1 MSGNIYIFTNSY
13 KPSLGGVQT
22 VTSQLAESLSA
33 RGEKVMV
40 VTQLSKKS
48 FLPFSVISGVPV
60 CRYHF
65 EWKLSF
71 IFLWMLFLLRKP
83 AKVYVHFPEVQAPA
97 VLWLKRHFDFRLIT
111 CFHGHDV
118 LRYNEGYCT
127 DSECFRA
134 QYTLVHASDKVSACS
149 SFLANVVEDIFIVR
163 GVIPVYNGIDL
174 KRYDRPVGESPWHR
188 PYIFAF
194 GRLERIKGYDMLIEA
209 YSLIYQKHDC
219 DLLIAGDGSQKEVLS
234 RQINELGLKGKVH
247 LIGRKH
253 QEEIVQ
259 FTRHAELNVIS
270 SLREP
275 FGIVALEAIASGR
288 PIVATR
294 AGGIPEIMSEYFGV
308 LVDPTVAGLTGG
320 IETVLEN
327 QDTFDFSLAN
337 EYLEQFSVDRMVNRY
352 LSL

>member
-1 MSGNIYIFTNSY
+1 MLDSIYIFTNSY

-22 VTSQLAESLSA
+22 VTSQLSESLSA

-40 VTQLSKKS
+40 VTQLSKKL

-60 CRYHF
+60 CRFHF

-97 VLWLKRHFDFRLIT
+97 VLWLKRHFDFGLIT

-134 QYTLVHASDKVSACS
+134 QYALVHASDKVSTCS
-149 SFLANVVEDIFIVR
+149 LFLANVVEDIYNVR
-163 GVIPVYNGIDL
+163 GVIPIYNGIDL
-174 KRYDRPVGESPWHR
+174 KRYDNPVGESPWRR

-194 GRLERIKGYDMLIEA
+194 GRLEKIKGYDMLIEA
-209 YSLIYQKHDC
+209 YSILKQKDEY
-219 DLLIAGDGSQKEVLS
+219 DLLIAGDGSQKEALT
-234 RQINELGLKGKVH
+234 RQINELGLKGKAH
-247 LIGRKH
+247 LIGRKSPD
-253 QEEIVQ
+253 EIVR
-259 FTRHAELNVIS
+259 FASNSELNVIP

-288 PIVATR
+288 PVVATR
-294 AGGIPEIMSEYFGV
+294 AGGIPEIMKECFGV
-308 LVDPTVAGLTGG
+308 LVEPGVVG
-320 IETVLEN
+320 ILSGIGYVLDN
-327 QDTFDFSLAN
+327 PGKFDFSSSKS
-337 EYLEQFSVDRMVNRY
+337 YLDKFSIDAMVNKY
-352 LSL
+352 LDL

>member
-1 MSGNIYIFTNSY
+1 MLDSIYIFTNSY

-22 VTSQLAESLSA
+22 VTSQLAETLSA

-40 VTQLSKKS
+40 VTQLERKS

-60 CRYHF
+60 CRFHF

-71 IFLWMLFLLRKP
+71 IFLWILFVFRRP
-83 AKVYVHFPEVQAPA
+83 EKVYVHFPEVQAPA
-97 VLWLKRHFDFRLIT
+97 ALWLKRHFDFRLIT

-149 SFLANVVEDIFIVR
+149 SFLANAVEEIFNLR

-174 KRYDRPVGESPWHR
+174 KRYDKPVGESPWHR

-194 GRLERIKGYDMLIEA
+194 GRLEKIKGYDMLIEA
-209 YSLIYQKHDC
+209 YSILKQKDEY
-219 DLLIAGDGSQKEVLS
+219 DLLIAGDGSQKEALTL
-234 RQINELGLKGKVH
+234 QIKELGLKGKAH
-247 LIGRKH
+247 LIGRKNPD
-253 QEEIVQ
+253 EIVQ
-259 FTRHAELNVIS
+259 FASNSELNVIP
-270 SLREP
+270 SLRES

-288 PIVATR
+288 PVVATR
-294 AGGIPEIMSEYFGV
+294 AGGIPEIMSERYGV
-308 LVDPTVAGLTGG
+308 LVAPTEAGLADG
-320 IETVLEN
+320 IKLVLEKSN
-327 QDTFDFSLAN
+327 AFDFSSAK
-337 EYLEQFSVDRMVNRY
+337 EYLDQFSVDGMVNRY
-352 LSL
+352 FSL